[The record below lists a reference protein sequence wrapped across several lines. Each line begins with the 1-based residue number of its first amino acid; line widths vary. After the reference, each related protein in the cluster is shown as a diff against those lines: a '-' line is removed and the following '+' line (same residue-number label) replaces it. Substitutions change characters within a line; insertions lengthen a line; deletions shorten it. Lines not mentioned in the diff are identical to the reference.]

1 MFWNGSTAIEGLS
14 GSGSG
19 VSLSACLVRS
29 PSPARVQARVRGGG
43 RRSQTNGEGVHRP
56 GDVLDLLLAL
66 VFEGEVEL
74 VAYLVAHHPADADA
88 AGLGKRLQPR
98 GDIDAVAVDVALV
111 DDDVA
116 DIDAHA
122 KLDTPVTGRA
132 SIAPGHVTLDI
143 DGAAHRIND
152 AGEFDQHPIPGGLDD
167 PAAVFLD
174 LRIDQLAPRRLQRGE
189 RSLFVGAHQT
199 AIAGN
204 ISWR

>member
-1 MFWNGSTAIEGLS
+1 
-14 GSGSG
+14 
-19 VSLSACLVRS
+19 VY
-29 PSPARVQARVRGGG
+29 
-43 RRSQTNGEGVHRP
+43 RP
-56 GDVLDLLLAL
+56 GNVLDLLLAL
-66 VFEGEVEL
+66 VFKGEVEL

-122 KLDTPVTGRA
+122 KLDTPGGRA

-143 DGAAHRIND
+143 DGAAYRIND
-152 AGEFDQHPIPGGLDD
+152 AGEFDQHPIAGGLDD

-174 LRIDQLAPRRLQRGE
+174 LRIDQLAAQRFQRGE
-189 RSLFVGAHQT
+189 RSLFVGTHQP

-204 ISWR
+204 ISCENGGEPPLDPLSAHQWADPQPPFHLEYS